1 LPRQGISRQCRR
13 QDRAQTS
20 EHGAMLSANEERR
33 NELLRRSH
41 VNLETE
47 LTSIRATDDSEQGCI
62 RSGSGKR

>member
-1 LPRQGISRQCRR
+1 
-13 QDRAQTS
+13 
-20 EHGAMLSANEERR
+20 MLSANEERR

-62 RSGSGKR
+62 RSRSGKR